1 VGVEIRPWMPAQRR
15 VALAV
20 VLGVVAGAV
29 VALVGP
35 WQLAVL
41 VGFDGWAIAQ
51 VVWLV
56 LRVLPLDHAHTQ
68 AHSLTEDDSRTSAS
82 LAIITAALV
91 CLVGVVLTLIKAR
104 QVAGGQE
111 VVLTVV
117 AVTSVVLAWL
127 TVHLVFILRYADLYY
142 NDGVGGI
149 DFPGDQPPDYRD
161 FAYLGFTVGMTYQVS
176 DTNITSRVI
185 RRTVIRHALISFLFG
200 TVIIGVTINVMAG
213 FIR

>member
-1 VGVEIRPWMPAQRR
+1 MGVEIRPWMPAQRR

-20 VLGVVAGAV
+20 VLGAVAGAV
-29 VALVGP
+29 TAFAGP

-41 VGFDGWAIAQ
+41 VGFDAWAIAQ
-51 VVWLV
+51 VVWV
-56 LRVLPLDHAHTQ
+56 IVKVLPLDAERTR

-82 LAIITAALV
+82 LAIVTAALA
-91 CLVGVVLTLIKAR
+91 CLGGVVLALIKAR
-104 QVAGGQE
+104 QVAGGGE
-111 VVLTVV
+111 VVLTIV
-117 AVTSVVLAWL
+117 AVASVVLAWL

-142 NDGVGGI
+142 NDDVGGI
-149 DFPGDQPPDYRD
+149 DFPGGEAPDYRD

-176 DTNITSRVI
+176 DTNITSRDI

-213 FIR
+213 FIG